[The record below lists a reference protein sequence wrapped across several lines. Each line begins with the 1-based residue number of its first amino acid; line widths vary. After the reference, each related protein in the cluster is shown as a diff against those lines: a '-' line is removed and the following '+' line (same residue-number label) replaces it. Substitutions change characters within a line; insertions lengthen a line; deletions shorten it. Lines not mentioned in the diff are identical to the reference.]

1 MYILPNYIPVH
12 CEDALYGVF
21 LKIYKMLHTLLTYTK
36 VIGSFLQ
43 RAYMCEKVLLEC
55 FLPF

>member
-12 CEDALYGVF
+12 CEEALYDVF
-21 LKIYKMLHTLLTYTK
+21 LKIYKMLHTLLAYTK

>member
-1 MYILPNYIPVH
+1 MYMLPDYIPVH
-12 CEDALYGVF
+12 CEDASNGVF

-36 VIGSFLQ
+36 LIGFFLH
-43 RAYMCEKVLLEC
+43 RAYMSEKVLLEC